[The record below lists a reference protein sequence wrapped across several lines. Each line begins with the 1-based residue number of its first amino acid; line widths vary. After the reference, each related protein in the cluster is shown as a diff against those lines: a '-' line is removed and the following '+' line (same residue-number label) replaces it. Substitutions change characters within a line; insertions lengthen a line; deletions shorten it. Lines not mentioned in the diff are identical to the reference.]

1 MHLAKKQTEL
11 SWSSGSSPIVLSEIF
26 SKTTSVAIW
35 ERDFNLQISKYF
47 DRTFAS
53 MGLGIKGVFPLV
65 SLKDELSK
73 MLPEE
78 EGKKTAVDDIY
89 LLSDMLTC
97 LFDCDTVGL
106 RLAPLKSAMCPSF
119 HIDNIPVRLV
129 NTYLGTGT
137 DWLPLESLQKEVLQ
151 KEALHKF
158 PNGKEAKLSKTNFGM
173 YYDKDHV
180 QQMNTFDVGLLKGK
194 AWQQQEQMAAV
205 HRSCQLQKNEKRVLL
220 TLDPM

>member
-1 MHLAKKQTEL
+1 MQLAEKQPEC
-11 SWSSGSSPIVLSEIF
+11 SWRSDRSPIVLSEIF
-26 SKTTSVAIW
+26 SYSTSVAIW
-35 ERDFNLQISKYF
+35 ERGFNPQISHYF
-47 DRTFAS
+47 ERVFSS
-53 MGLGIKGVFPLV
+53 MGLGINGVFPLV

-73 MLPEE
+73 MLPEQD
-78 EGKKTAVDDIY
+78 GKRAAVDDIY

-106 RLAPLKSAMCPSF
+106 RLAPLKTAMCPSF

-137 DWLPLESLQKEVLQ
+137 DWLPLEALQDN
-151 KEALHKF
+151 F
-158 PNGKEAKLSKTNFGM
+158 PKSNAGQLSKTNFGM
-173 YYDKDHV
+173 YYDKKHV

-194 AWQQQEQMAAV
+194 AWQQQEHMAAV
-205 HRSCQLQKNEKRVLL
+205 HRSCDLLENEKRVLL